1 MMLRQDKWLAT
12 GVERRDIS
20 IENRPASSRP
30 GKMKM
35 VAINGQMGAGGQA
48 HQVDCVG
55 QAADLVEIIHTPD
68 QAALAVAP
76 GSEIFHVQISHAE
89 QLRSV
94 HQACADAR
102 KKLRPAIKRSAK
114 KTERTLRHQTVLES
128 QIAADER
135 HLLSQPCFIFLGR
148 QVNSHFRFSKVC
160 RNSTTYYRSVW
171 RT

>member
-30 GKMKM
+30 GKMEM

-48 HQVDCVG
+48 HQVDCIG
-55 QAADLVEIIHTPD
+55 QAADLVEIIHAPD

-76 GSEIFHVQISHAE
+76 GTEILHVQISHAE
-89 QLRSV
+89 QLRRV
-94 HQACADAR
+94 HQARADAR
-102 KKLRPAIKRSAK
+102 KKLRPAIKRAAK
-114 KTERTLRHQTVLES
+114 KAERALGHQTVLES
-128 QIAADER
+128 QISADER

-148 QVNSHFRFSKVC
+148 QVNSHLRLSKVC
-160 RNSTTYYRSVW
+160 GNRITYYSPLK
-171 RT
+171 